1 MEETFTALATDQGVR
16 RIVFPGEDLSAGDWP
31 VGERPATGQAS
42 RHMAEAEKQLE
53 EYLAGQRQVF
63 TVPVDLVDVTTPFR
77 RRVLQALAQIPYGQT
92 ITYAQLAE
100 AAGNPRAVRAV
111 ASACAS
117 NPLPILYPCHR
128 VIRSDGSFGEYR
140 GGRELKAALLAMERV
155 GTGQTGT
162 GQTGAGD

>member
-1 MEETFTALATDQGVR
+1 MT
-16 RIVFPGEDLSAGDWP
+16 
-31 VGERPATGQAS
+31 
-42 RHMAEAEKQLE
+42 EAEKQLE

-92 ITYAQLAE
+92 IAYAQLAE

-140 GGRELKAALLAMERV
+140 GGRELKAALLAMER
-155 GTGQTGT
+155 G
-162 GQTGAGD
+162 GAGD

>member
-1 MEETFTALATDQGVR
+1 MEETFTVLATDRGVR
-16 RIVFPGEDLSAGDWP
+16 RIGFPREEWGVGESP
-31 VGERPATGQAS
+31 VGESPAGDQA
-42 RHMAEAEKQLE
+42 RRYVAETEKQLE

-155 GTGQTGT
+155 GAGQTGT

>member
-1 MEETFTALATDQGVR
+1 MGVAMEETFTVLATDRGVR
-16 RIVFPGEDLSAGDWP
+16 RIGFPGEDWGAGESP
-31 VGERPATGQAS
+31 VGESPAGERTVGDQAR
-42 RHMAEAEKQLE
+42 RHVAEVEKQLE

-140 GGRELKAALLAMERV
+140 GGRELKATLLEMER
-155 GTGQTGT
+155 G
-162 GQTGAGD
+162 GAGD

>member
-1 MEETFTALATDQGVR
+1 MEETFSVLATDQGVR
-16 RIVFPGEDLSAGDWP
+16 RTGFPGEDWGAGESP
-31 VGERPATGQAS
+31 VGDQAR
-42 RHMAEAEKQLE
+42 RHVAEAEKQLE

-155 GTGQTGT
+155 GTGQTG
-162 GQTGAGD
+162 AGD

>member
-1 MEETFTALATDQGVR
+1 MGVAMEETFTVLATDRGVR
-16 RIVFPGEDLSAGDWP
+16 RIGFPGEDWGAGESP
-31 VGERPATGQAS
+31 VGESPAGERTVGDQAR
-42 RHMAEAEKQLE
+42 RHVAEVEKQLE

-140 GGRELKAALLAMERV
+140 GGRELKAALLEMER
-155 GTGQTGT
+155 G
-162 GQTGAGD
+162 GAGD